1 MSAAPSVTEAKESA
15 VERAPRPDS
24 DKAQLA
30 ARHNERAGVRAGC
43 SSRVSERRT
52 KRAVNP
58 QGLRLCWPV
67 NPADVA
73 QRTLDMSS
81 SAATA

>member
-1 MSAAPSVTEAKESA
+1 MSATPSVTEAKESA

-30 ARHNERAGVRAGC
+30 ARHNKRDGVRAGVLVT
-43 SSRVSERRT
+43 RL
-52 KRAVNP
+52 RAAHQEGVNP
-58 QGLRLCWPV
+58 QRLRLCWPV
-67 NPADVA
+67 DPADVA